1 MFRMKTSKL
10 SFVSQDLYS
19 GNVMKITSK
28 EKSTWI
34 EKRNWKKL
42 INKKTYPEHTAE
54 IHVLISLILKYTART
69 EFRFII
75 VVGLH
80 SDTDNVLL

>member
-10 SFVSQDLYS
+10 SIAAASFVSQDLYS

-28 EKSTWI
+28 EKSTWT

-42 INKKTYPEHTAE
+42 INKKNLPRTYC
-54 IHVLISLILKYTART
+54 
-69 EFRFII
+69 
-75 VVGLH
+75 
-80 SDTDNVLL
+80 